1 MVADYFV
8 NLFQGQA
15 TNYEPIISCVQECIS
30 EEKNLNLT
38 DPLSEEELKEAL
50 FAMDMDKSLGAYGLN
65 SMFYKRFWNLCAKD
79 VFLACS

>member
-1 MVADYFV
+1 VVADYFV

-30 EEKNLNLT
+30 EEKNLNLI
-38 DPLSEEELKEAL
+38 DPLLEEELKEAL
-50 FAMDMDKSLGAYGLN
+50 FAMDMDKFLGAYGLN
-65 SMFYKRFWNLCAKD
+65 SMFYQRFWNLCAKD